1 MRICIKLAKTQE
13 NELDWQEEELTQLQ
27 FEEIQCRWCILLN
40 EAFFHSSAQKY
51 LVVTYKSKLESVC
64 VCVCEREREREERER
79 EMFTN
84 LYIM

>member
-13 NELDWQEEELTQLQ
+13 NELEWQEEELTELQ

-51 LVVTYKSKLESVC
+51 LVVTYKSKLESVW
-64 VCVCEREREREERER
+64 ERERERERER